1 MSPSIVEMISTI
13 LIYFEVLI
21 SISITYLLRK
31 IAYLSLSLSLIV
43 IYSLFYSNISPP
55 SCSISIHLH
64 YHLRINNVKNILFT
78 HFLNLS
84 WSFHF
89 VLFLFLWKE
98 FSLKGWLLLLLIW
111 LKVFIFFSVLV
122 FIFRWVLKVW
132 LILKKYQINI
142 FLVIFNNFNILI

>member
-1 MSPSIVEMISTI
+1 MKSRSRGEFASSLCYLFPFLFQYITPSWS
-13 LIYFEVLI
+13 IYIYIYIYIYI
-21 SISITYLLRK
+21 SI
-31 IAYLSLSLSLIV
+31 
-43 IYSLFYSNISPP
+43 N
-55 SCSISIHLH
+55 LH
-64 YHLRINNVKNILFT
+64 YHKRINNVKNILCA

-89 VLFLFLWKE
+89 VLFLFLRKE

-132 LILKKYQINI
+132 LILKKYQINFI
-142 FLVIFNNFNILI
+142 FLWFPIVLIY